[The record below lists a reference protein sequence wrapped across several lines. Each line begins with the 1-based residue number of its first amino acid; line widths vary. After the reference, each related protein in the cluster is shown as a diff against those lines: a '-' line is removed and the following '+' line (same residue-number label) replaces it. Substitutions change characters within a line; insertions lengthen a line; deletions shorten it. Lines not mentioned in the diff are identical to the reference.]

1 MIPFYVCDVHAPTLS
16 VTRLTEQG
24 FNIQLNE
31 TPTITHKHGFET
43 QLVQKDGLYFMR
55 AEMTQPPRG
64 TTLTVKHTEQG
75 QIGMIAPASNDT
87 HTNRT
92 RNTSRWRQRRLLVL
106 E

>member
-1 MIPFYVCDVHAPTLS
+1 M
-16 VTRLTEQG
+16 TRLTEQG

-55 AEMTQPPRG
+55 AEMTELPQG

-75 QIGMIAPASNDT
+75 QVGMIAPTMTLTPTGPATQAVGGNADY
-87 HTNRT
+87 
-92 RNTSRWRQRRLLVL
+92 
-106 E
+106 